1 MALFVD
7 HYKVMMQSLGDKLES
22 RSFSKVEMHPLS
34 SGPFSEVFP
43 VDLVPQFGLFEKCIG
58 EMHSQ
63 VFENL
68 M

>member
-1 MALFVD
+1 
-7 HYKVMMQSLGDKLES
+7 
-22 RSFSKVEMHPLS
+22 MHPLS